1 MPLQI
6 LPLRKPCTAPRPVRV
21 ASRPF
26 AATAALLCATTMA
39 CAHPPPSAQA
49 RGESHAHPEAADAI
63 RKVNFRSYLLAR
75 DGLGARLAA
84 EFCERDPIRH
94 VAVHYAD
101 LIGQG
106 DEQAVVEATTCAMG
120 NGGADITEV
129 FRRLPDGALVS
140 LPLDDAGYR
149 DGDLYAGQRR
159 TPRLEVQRGRLTRWF
174 MRSGDAP
181 KGGMLQIRR
190 TITYRWSNDRFV
202 IDSVKDDAIGTGG
215 AAAATRRAAVPPK

>member
-1 MPLQI
+1 MLLQI
-6 LPLRKPCTAPRPVRV
+6 LPLRKPRTALPVRLP
-21 ASRPF
+21 SRPF
-26 AATAALLCATTMA
+26 AATAALFCATTMA
-39 CAHPPPSAQA
+39 CAHPPPSAQPHG
-49 RGESHAHPEAADAI
+49 RSLRHPDAADDI

-75 DGLGARLAA
+75 DGLRARLAE

-94 VAVHYAD
+94 ITVHYAD
-101 LIGQG
+101 LIGQR

-149 DGDLYAGQRR
+149 GGDLYAGQRR

-174 MRSGDAP
+174 VRYGDSEGELP
-181 KGGMLQIRR
+181 QIRR

-202 IDSVKDDAIGTGG
+202 IDSVKDDAIGAGG
-215 AAAATRRAAVPPK
+215 AAIATRRVAVPPR

>member
-6 LPLRKPCTAPRPVRV
+6 LPLRKPRTALRPMRLPWQ
-21 ASRPF
+21 PF
-26 AATAALLCATTMA
+26 AATAALLCATAMA
-39 CAHPPPSAQA
+39 CANPPPPAQL
-49 RGESHAHPEAADAI
+49 RGESLGHQDAADPI

-75 DGLGARLAA
+75 DGLGDRLAA
-84 EFCERDPIRH
+84 EFCERDPIRQ

-140 LPLDDAGYR
+140 LPLDDGGYR
-149 DGDLYAGQRR
+149 GGDLYAGQRR
-159 TPRLEVQRGRLTRWF
+159 TPRLEVQRGRLIRWF
-174 MRSGDAP
+174 VRSGDAP
-181 KGGMLQIRR
+181 TGDMPQVRR
-190 TITYRWSNDRFV
+190 TITYRWSRDRFV

-215 AAAATRRAAVPPK
+215 AAAATRRAAVPPR